1 MPSNIARKNLVLAV
15 ASICVAVCSLA
26 FVFSRSPF
34 SGKGTTGALTS
45 ADRSVPRLIL
55 WAWERPSDLSFIDP
69 RKVGVAFLSRT
80 IILRGDRVVV
90 QPRRQSLNVP
100 PGTSLTAVAR
110 IEIER
115 NTVATLS
122 QTQLLTLVSNLREM
136 ADAPGLA
143 AIQIDFDAK
152 ESERTF
158 YRELLEGLK
167 PELPRGINLSMTALG
182 SWCVGDRW
190 LSGLPVDDAVPMLF
204 RMGPDSRQLQT
215 RIAAQQDFP
224 EAKCRNSYG
233 ISTDEPIEGLR
244 NPRRIYAFSPRPW
257 TNQSLRSFLE
267 RIEHE
272 Q

>member
-1 MPSNIARKNLVLAV
+1 MYSNFARKKLLLVV

-34 SGKGTTGALTS
+34 SGKGTSGLSTS
-45 ADRSVPRLIL
+45 ADRRMPQLIL

-90 QPRRQSLNVP
+90 QPRRQSLKVP

-115 NTVATLS
+115 NMMAALS
-122 QTQLLTLVSNLREM
+122 EAQRQALISSLKEM
-136 ADAPGLA
+136 ANAPGLA

-152 ESERTF
+152 QSERAF
-158 YRELLEGLK
+158 YRELLQGLK
-167 PELPRGINLSMTALG
+167 PELPRGIDLSITALG

-190 LSGLPVDDAVPMLF
+190 LSDLPVDDAVPMLF
-204 RMGPDSRQLQT
+204 RMGPDSRQLHT
-215 RIAAQQDFP
+215 RIEAQEEFP

-233 ISTDEPIEGLR
+233 VSTDEPIAGLR
-244 NPRRIYAFSPRPW
+244 NTRRIYAFSPHPW
-257 TNQSLRSFLE
+257 TNESLRSFLE
-267 RIEHE
+267 RIKHE